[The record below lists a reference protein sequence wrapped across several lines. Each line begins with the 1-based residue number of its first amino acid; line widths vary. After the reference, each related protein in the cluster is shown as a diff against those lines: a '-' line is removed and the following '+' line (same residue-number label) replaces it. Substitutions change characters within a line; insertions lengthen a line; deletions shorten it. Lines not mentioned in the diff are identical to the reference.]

1 MHTADCAVGRRLH
14 ERDREHWMSVEWAEE
29 MTRPFETAISVLLH
43 NGKGVLAQ
51 VASAVSAAE
60 ADIIYIDMGEERAGD
75 TTDMR
80 LVLSVRDRVHLA
92 EAMRLL
98 KRTPPVQRVAR
109 VKP

>member
-1 MHTADCAVGRRLH
+1 MSHT
-14 ERDREHWMSVEWAEE
+14 RDSE
-29 MTRPFETAISVLLH
+29 
-43 NGKGVLAQ
+43 
-51 VASAVSAAE
+51 AAE